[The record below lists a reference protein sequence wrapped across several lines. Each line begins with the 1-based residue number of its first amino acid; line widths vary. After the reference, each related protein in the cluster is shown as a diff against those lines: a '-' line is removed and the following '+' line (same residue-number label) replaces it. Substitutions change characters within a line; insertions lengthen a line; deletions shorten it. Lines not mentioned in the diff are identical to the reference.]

1 MCLCMSTAER
11 EMGLCC
17 GQGKTPNSPGTWK
30 PRFLNSSSN
39 NDPQGFGLS
48 GRNAFWLL
56 SFSGRVKHVPHRG
69 PRRTST
75 EFFQTSPYQSYFQ
88 ASSSSNQKLNL
99 PKFRPHLNTSL
110 SYWNFLRG
118 LSTSNVL
125 KLSPLFIC
133 TSCTTTWCN
142 WVMCRKTVKGVS
154 SVRHLLTH
162 ITSQP
167 VFDCM

>member
-1 MCLCMSTAER
+1 MPLHVHSRKGNGSLLWTGKNTQLARDMETPVFEQFQQQWSTRVWTFRKKCVLVVE
-11 EMGLCC
+11 
-17 GQGKTPNSPGTWK
+17 
-30 PRFLNSSSN
+30 
-39 NDPQGFGLS
+39 
-48 GRNAFWLL
+48 
-56 SFSGRVKHVPHRG
+56 FSGRVKHVPHRG

-75 EFFQTSPYQSYFQ
+75 ECFQTSPYQSYFQ

-133 TSCTTTWCN
+133 TSCTTAWCN

-154 SVRHLLTH
+154 SVWHLLTH